1 MTDAPFEERRFAG
14 AEDLTLAATAWG
26 HPGDPCVLLLHGAGQ
41 SRQAWRHAARAIAAT
56 GWYAVALDHRGH
68 GDSDWPEG
76 SHYEFDH
83 FADDVEAVLEQ
94 LPSPPVLIGASL
106 GGIAGLVAQGR
117 TSRQL
122 YAGLV
127 LVDVTPALDFTGV
140 RRIMRFMSAHP
151 QGFASLADASL
162 AIADYT
168 GREPPAQVD
177 GLRSVLRLDQ
187 ASDRWRW
194 HWDPRF
200 LDDKIQLLDAEGTA
214 DEGAV
219 AARAALIRG
228 KLDAAAINVHVPT
241 LIVRGAKSDLVTPD
255 AVRALQAIIPGSEY
269 VDVAEAGHMV
279 AGDDNDT
286 FTAAVLDF
294 LHRIGTG

>member
-1 MTDAPFEERRFAG
+1 MCD
-14 AEDLTLAATAWG
+14 
-26 HPGDPCVLLLHGAGQ
+26 PGPSGLVIRQSFPWIGAGGDADRSSPRC
-41 SRQAWRHAARAIAAT
+41 SRPT
-56 GWYAVALDHRGH
+56 
-68 GDSDWPEG
+68 
-76 SHYEFDH
+76 
-83 FADDVEAVLEQ
+83 
-94 LPSPPVLIGASL
+94 SL
-106 GGIAGLVAQGR
+106 GHQAREQG
-117 TSRQL
+117 
-122 YAGLV
+122 
-127 LVDVTPALDFTGV
+127 
-140 RRIMRFMSAHP
+140 P
-151 QGFASLADASL
+151 Q
-162 AIADYT
+162 
-168 GREPPAQVD
+168 
-177 GLRSVLRLDQ
+177 
-187 ASDRWRW
+187 
-194 HWDPRF
+194 
-200 LDDKIQLLDAEGTA
+200 GTA